1 MHCGKHT
8 TYPFLDSKTLW
19 MPLKGLKS
27 SPELAFL
34 EYLQAHVALSHI
46 KELLALLQ
54 VVVLTLVGLPAA
66 DIKHLET
73 IQ

>member
-1 MHCGKHT
+1 
-8 TYPFLDSKTLW
+8 
-19 MPLKGLKS
+19 MPSKGLES
-27 SPELAFL
+27 LPELAFL
-34 EYLQAHVALSHI
+34 EDLQTHVALSHI